1 MQTIR
6 KEAKFYDYESQFLSI
21 SLAKGYKNLTQHNPC
36 ITHKFNADPCAMEY
50 NGTVYVYCTN
60 DGNTAAPN
68 VNANTYGDIVS
79 INCISSKDMVNWTD
93 HGSIKAAGSDGA
105 AKWADNSWAP
115 TACHK
120 KINGVEKFFLYFA
133 NNGNGIGVLTSDS
146 PTGPWIDPI
155 GKPLISRAT
164 PNCANVTWLFDPA
177 VLVDDDG
184 TGYLYFGGGVPE
196 GRDADP
202 KTGRVVKLSENMTSI
217 VGTPTT
223 LDIPYL
229 FEDSGINKLDN
240 IYYYSYC
247 TNFSKRPNDKVPGTG
262 KIAYMTSRNPMGP
275 FTYQGTCLD
284 NPGTLFGTS
293 GNNHHSMITLNN
305 KSYIFYHAEWL
316 NKEMYGEQRGYRT
329 THVNEVVINQENIS
343 DAKGDLKGISQI
355 SNLNPYT
362 LNSMSTMAWQG
373 GIKVTGE
380 GDTQVEMSAGSW
392 LGVSN
397 AEFTGT
403 SSILIKAASE
413 NGAVIKVC
421 TDSPDGEALGYINIP
436 ATGSSPI
443 LKDITADVSNI
454 ACIKNLFFVSSADC
468 IAYSWQ
474 FSK

>member
-21 SLAKGYKNLTQHNPC
+21 SLAESYKNLTQHNPC

-79 INCISSKDMVNWTD
+79 INCMSSKDMVNWTD

-146 PTGPWIDPI
+146 
-155 GKPLISRAT
+155 
-164 PNCANVTWLFDPA
+164 
-177 VLVDDDG
+177 
-184 TGYLYFGGGVPE
+184 
-196 GRDADP
+196 
-202 KTGRVVKLSENMTSI
+202 
-217 VGTPTT
+217 PTT

-316 NKEMYGEQRGYRT
+316 NKEIYGEQRGYRT
-329 THVNEVVINQENIS
+329 THVNEVVINQETIS
-343 DAKGDLKGISQI
+343 DAKGDLKGVSQI

-373 GIKVTGE
+373 GIEVTGE

-397 AEFTGT
+397 VEFTGT
-403 SSILIKAASE
+403 SSIIIKAASE

-421 TDSPDGEALGYINIP
+421 TDSPNGEALGYINIP

-454 ACIKNLFFVSSADC
+454 AGIKKLFFVSSADC

-474 FSK
+474 FCK

>member
-21 SLAKGYKNLTQHNPC
+21 SLAESYKNLTQHNPC

-79 INCISSKDMVNWTD
+79 INCMSSKDMVNWTD

-105 AKWADNSWAP
+105 AKWADNSWAL

-146 PTGPWIDPI
+146 
-155 GKPLISRAT
+155 
-164 PNCANVTWLFDPA
+164 
-177 VLVDDDG
+177 
-184 TGYLYFGGGVPE
+184 
-196 GRDADP
+196 
-202 KTGRVVKLSENMTSI
+202 
-217 VGTPTT
+217 PTT

-316 NKEMYGEQRGYRT
+316 NKEIYGEQRGYRT
-329 THVNEVVINQENIS
+329 THVNEVVINQETIS
-343 DAKGDLKGISQI
+343 DAKGDLKGVSQI

-373 GIKVTGE
+373 GIEVTGE

-397 AEFTGT
+397 VEFTGT
-403 SSILIKAASE
+403 SSIIIKAASE

-421 TDSPDGEALGYINIP
+421 TDSPNGEALGYINIP

-454 ACIKNLFFVSSADC
+454 AGIKKLFFVSSADC

-474 FSK
+474 FCK

>member
-21 SLAKGYKNLTQHNPC
+21 SLAESYKNLTQHNPC

-79 INCISSKDMVNWTD
+79 INCMSSKDMVNWTD

-146 PTGPWIDPI
+146 PT
-155 GKPLISRAT
+155 
-164 PNCANVTWLFDPA
+164 
-177 VLVDDDG
+177 
-184 TGYLYFGGGVPE
+184 
-196 GRDADP
+196 
-202 KTGRVVKLSENMTSI
+202 
-217 VGTPTT
+217 T

-275 FTYQGTCLD
+275 FTYQDTCLD
-284 NPGTLFGTS
+284 NPDTLFGTS

-316 NKEMYGEQRGYRT
+316 NKEIYGEQRGYRT
-329 THVNEVVINQENIS
+329 THVNEVVINQETIS
-343 DAKGDLKGISQI
+343 DAKGDLKGVSQI

-373 GIKVTGE
+373 GIEVTGE

-397 AEFTGT
+397 VEFTGT
-403 SSILIKAASE
+403 SSIIIKAASE

-421 TDSPDGEALGYINIP
+421 TDSPNGEALGYINIP

-454 ACIKNLFFVSSADC
+454 AGIKKLFFVSSADC

-474 FSK
+474 FCK